1 MQSKRSLG
9 ILSFISLIVGII
21 LICIFI
27 FADDFFI
34 IIPFG
39 IILVALSFGLSFF
52 SRKDKFGRVSYYA
65 IPIFATI
72 YLLYIV
78 VLYIFQNIL

>member
-9 ILSFISLIVGII
+9 ILSFISLIVGIS

-39 IILVALSFGLSFF
+39 IILVALSFGLSFTN
-52 SRKDKFGRVSYYA
+52 VSIDIAKYILYD
-65 IPIFATI
+65 
-72 YLLYIV
+72 YLEFKIKGERYGQSKYRSL
-78 VLYIFQNIL
+78 